1 MHLPIQDDDQQ
12 TLQKPIISSDP
23 MMRLMIITRVVFAV
37 VLWLCPMARSF
48 TVTVTT
54 RSKKSSN
61 SRLLKRQQ
69 EWPSS
74 PLRTTTAAPGAALYY
89 KNIDKDNDEDDNDAS
104 PSSSSLLL
112 KTQARTPPGF
122 QVARQAPPPV
132 GGGINQQLILALT
145 LNQLLILAL
154 ASVAGIVALLVRTG
168 GRFDLMVTQLQQDL
182 PTLLDWTGQGSTIAL
197 FDFWP
202 TPARLAWGVLGA
214 IPLLAV
220 STWVER
226 SDKVRFVA
234 GSFVLFFLGRL
245 KFMLTRVFF
254 LVHAKRR
261 PSLPILTFRR
271 LPCA

>member
-1 MHLPIQDDDQQ
+1 
-12 TLQKPIISSDP
+12 
-23 MMRLMIITRVVFAV
+23 
-37 VLWLCPMARSF
+37 
-48 TVTVTT
+48 
-54 RSKKSSN
+54 
-61 SRLLKRQQ
+61 
-69 EWPSS
+69 
-74 PLRTTTAAPGAALYY
+74 LYY
-89 KNIDKDNDEDDNDAS
+89 KNIDKDDDEDNNDASSS

-154 ASVAGIVALLVRTG
+154 ASAAGIVALFVRTG
-168 GRFDLMVTQLQQDL
+168 GRFDVLVTQLLQDL

-226 SDKVRFVA
+226 SDKVRFA
-234 GSFVLFFLGRL
+234 CWSFG
-245 KFMLTRVFF
+245 
-254 LVHAKRR
+254 
-261 PSLPILTFRR
+261 P
-271 LPCA
+271 